1 MAYDLEEQE
10 QLASIKAWWDRWGNL
25 VLTAVTV
32 VLLAIAA
39 FNGWRWYERHEAGN
53 AAILYDEFNS
63 ALEGSNLARKKELAG
78 TLIERY
84 GRSVYAPMAA
94 LHIAKV
100 NVEAGDAGAAKAQL
114 RWVIDKSGHPELVQI
129 ARLRL
134 AGILLDEKSYD
145 EALSLLSGDVPEDMA
160 ASFADRRGDVLLA
173 MGKSDEARGA
183 YQEALAKAGGQHPL
197 RPIIQLKLDALPMP
211 ATS

>member
-10 QLASIKAWWDRWGNL
+10 QLATIKAWWERWGNL

-53 AAILYDEFNS
+53 AGVLYEEFVS
-63 ALEGSNLARKKELAG
+63 ALDGTDVARKKELAG

-84 GRSVYAPMAA
+84 GRTVYAPMAA
-94 LHIAKV
+94 LHIARV
-100 NVEAGDAGAAKAQL
+100 NFEAGDMGAARAQL
-114 RWVIDKSGHPELVQI
+114 RWVIDRSGHTELVQI

-134 AGILLDEKSYD
+134 AGILLDEKSHD
-145 EALSLLSGDVPEDMA
+145 EALKLLSGNVPEALM
-160 ASFADRRGDVLLA
+160 ASFADRRGDVLMA
-173 MGKSDEARGA
+173 MGKAEDARAA
-183 YQEALAKAGGQHPL
+183 YQEALDKAGAQHPM
-197 RPIIQLKLDALPMP
+197 RQIIQLKLDALPP
-211 ATS
+211 AAS

>member
-10 QLASIKAWWDRWGNL
+10 QLASIKAWWERWGNL
-25 VLTAVTV
+25 VLTAVTL

-53 AAILYDEFNS
+53 AGVLYEEFAS
-63 ALEGSNLARKKELAG
+63 ALDGTDLARKKELAG

-84 GRSVYAPMAA
+84 GRTVYAPMAA
-94 LHIAKV
+94 LQIAKV
-100 NVEAGDAGAAKAQL
+100 NLDAGDKGAAAAQL

-134 AGILLDEKSYD
+134 AGVLLDEKSYD
-145 EALSLLSGDVPEDMA
+145 AALAQLSGEVPEALA
-160 ASFADRRGDVLLA
+160 ASFADRRGDVLIA
-173 MGKSDEARGA
+173 MGKSEEARAA
-183 YQEALAKAGGQHPL
+183 YKEALDKAGAQHPM
-197 RPIIQLKLDALPMP
+197 RSIIQLKLDALPPP
-211 ATS
+211 AAS

>member
-10 QLASIKAWWDRWGNL
+10 QLASIKAWWERWGNL
-25 VLTAVTV
+25 VLTAVTL

-53 AAILYDEFNS
+53 AGVLYEEFAS
-63 ALEGSNLARKKELAG
+63 ALDGTDLARKKELAG

-84 GRSVYAPMAA
+84 GRTVYAPMAA
-94 LHIAKV
+94 LQIAKV
-100 NVEAGDAGAAKAQL
+100 NLDAGDKGAAAAQL

-134 AGILLDEKSYD
+134 AGVLLDEKSYD
-145 EALSLLSGDVPEDMA
+145 AALTQLSGEVPEALA
-160 ASFADRRGDVLLA
+160 ASFADRRGDVLIA
-173 MGKSDEARGA
+173 MGKSEEARAA
-183 YQEALAKAGGQHPL
+183 YKEALDKAGAQHPM
-197 RPIIQLKLDALPMP
+197 RSIIQLKLDALPPP
-211 ATS
+211 AAS

>member
-10 QLASIKAWWDRWGNL
+10 QLASIKAWWERWGNL

-53 AAILYDEFNS
+53 AAVLYDEFVGTLDG
-63 ALEGSNLARKKELAG
+63 ADLGRKKELAG

-84 GRSVYAPMAA
+84 GRTVYAPMAA
-94 LHIAKV
+94 LLIAKV
-100 NVEAGDAGAAKAQL
+100 NLEAGDTGAARAQL

-134 AGILLDEKSYD
+134 AGVLLDEKAYD
-145 EALSLLSGDVPEDMA
+145 EALQLLAGEVPEALA
-160 ASFADRRGDVLLA
+160 ASFADRRGDVLMA
-173 MGKSDEARGA
+173 MGKAEEARGA
-183 YQEALAKAGGQHPL
+183 YREALDKAGAQHPM
-197 RPIIQLKLDALPMP
+197 RPIIQLKLDALPAP
-211 ATS
+211 AAS

>member
-10 QLASIKAWWDRWGNL
+10 QLASIKAWWERWGNL
-25 VLTAVTV
+25 VLTAVTL

-53 AAILYDEFNS
+53 AGVLYEEFAS
-63 ALEGSNLARKKELAG
+63 ALDGTDLARKKELAG

-84 GRSVYAPMAA
+84 GRTVYAPMAA
-94 LHIAKV
+94 LQIAKV
-100 NVEAGDAGAAKAQL
+100 NLDAGDKGAAAAQL

-134 AGILLDEKSYD
+134 AGVLLDEKSYD
-145 EALSLLSGDVPEDMA
+145 AALTQLSGEVPEALA
-160 ASFADRRGDVLLA
+160 ASFADRRGDVLIA
-173 MGKSDEARGA
+173 MGKSEEARAA
-183 YQEALAKAGGQHPL
+183 YKEALDKAGAQHPM
-197 RPIIQLKLDALPMP
+197 RSIIQLKLDALPP
-211 ATS
+211 QAAS

>member
-53 AAILYDEFNS
+53 AGVLYDQFIS
-63 ALEGSNLARKKELAG
+63 ALDGPDLGRKKELAG

-84 GRSVYAPMAA
+84 GRTVYAPLAA
-94 LHIAKV
+94 LQIAKV
-100 NVEAGDAGAAKAQL
+100 NLEAGDPGAARAQL
-114 RWVIDKSGHPELVQI
+114 RWVIDRSGHPELVQI

-134 AGILLDEKSYD
+134 AGVLLYEKSHE
-145 EALSLLSGDVPEDMA
+145 EALKLLSGDVPESLA
-160 ASFADRRGDVLLA
+160 ASFADRRGDVLMA
-173 MGKSDEARGA
+173 MGRAEEARAA
-183 YQEALAKAGGQHPL
+183 YQEALDKGGAQHPM
-197 RPIIQLKLDALPMP
+197 RPIIQLKLDAMP
-211 ATS
+211 PPAAS

>member
-10 QLASIKAWWDRWGNL
+10 QLASIKAWWERWGNL
-25 VLTAVTV
+25 VLTAVTL

-53 AAILYDEFNS
+53 AGVLYEEFAS
-63 ALEGSNLARKKELAG
+63 ALDGTDLARKKELAG

-84 GRSVYAPMAA
+84 GRTVYAPMAA
-94 LHIAKV
+94 LQIAKA
-100 NVEAGDAGAAKAQL
+100 NLDAGDKGAAAAQL

-134 AGILLDEKSYD
+134 AGVLLDEKSYD
-145 EALSLLSGDVPEDMA
+145 AALTQLSGEVPEALA
-160 ASFADRRGDVLLA
+160 ASFADRRGDVLIA
-173 MGKSDEARGA
+173 MGKSEEARAA
-183 YQEALAKAGGQHPL
+183 YKEALDKAGAQHPM
-197 RPIIQLKLDALPMP
+197 RSIIQLKLDALPPP
-211 ATS
+211 AAS

>member
-10 QLASIKAWWDRWGNL
+10 QLASIKAWWERWGNL
-25 VLTAVTV
+25 VLTAATV

-53 AAILYDEFNS
+53 AGVLYDEFVG
-63 ALEGSNLARKKELAG
+63 ALEGAEMARKKELAG

-84 GRSVYAPMAA
+84 GRTVYAPMAA
-94 LHIAKV
+94 LQIAKV
-100 NVEAGDAGAAKAQL
+100 NLEAGDKGAAAAQL

-134 AGILLDEKSYD
+134 AGVLIDEKAYD
-145 EALSLLSGDVPEDMA
+145 EALKLVSGDVPDALA
-160 ASFADRRGDVLLA
+160 ASFADRRGDVLMA
-173 MGKSDEARGA
+173 MGKAEEARAA
-183 YQEALAKAGGQHPL
+183 YQQALDKAGGQHPM
-197 RPIIQLKLDALPMP
+197 RPIIQLKLDALPP
-211 ATS
+211 ATAS

>member
-25 VLTAVTV
+25 VLTAVTI

-53 AAILYDEFNS
+53 AAALYDEFVS
-63 ALEGSNLARKKELAG
+63 ALDGADAGRKKELAG

-84 GRSVYAPMAA
+84 GRTVYAPMAA

-100 NVEAGDAGAAKAQL
+100 NLEGGDAGAARAQL
-114 RWVIDKSGHPELVQI
+114 RWVIDNSGHPELVQI

-134 AGILLDEKSYD
+134 AGVLLDEKSHD
-145 EALSLLSGDVPEDMA
+145 EALKLLSGDVPPALA

-173 MGKSDEARGA
+173 MGKAEEARVA
-183 YQEALAKAGGQHPL
+183 YQEALDKAGGQHPM
-197 RPIIQLKLDALPMP
+197 RAIIQLKLDALPP
-211 ATS
+211 AAAS

>member
-10 QLASIKAWWDRWGNL
+10 QLASIKAWWERWGNL
-25 VLTAVTV
+25 VLTAVTL

-53 AAILYDEFNS
+53 AGVLYEEFAS
-63 ALEGSNLARKKELAG
+63 ALDGTDLARKKELAG

-84 GRSVYAPMAA
+84 GRTVYAPRAA
-94 LHIAKV
+94 LQIAKV
-100 NVEAGDAGAAKAQL
+100 NLDAGDKGAAAAQL

-134 AGILLDEKSYD
+134 AGVLLDEKSYD
-145 EALSLLSGDVPEDMA
+145 AALTQLSGEVPEALA
-160 ASFADRRGDVLLA
+160 ASFADRRGDVLIA
-173 MGKSDEARGA
+173 MGKSEEARAA
-183 YQEALAKAGGQHPL
+183 YKEALDKAGAQHPM
-197 RPIIQLKLDALPMP
+197 RSIIQLKLDALPPP
-211 ATS
+211 AAS

>member
-25 VLTAVTV
+25 VLSAVTI

-53 AAILYDEFNS
+53 AAVLYDEFVV
-63 ALEGSNLARKKELAG
+63 ALGGTDLARKKELAG

-84 GRSVYAPMAA
+84 GRTVYAPMAA
-94 LHIAKV
+94 LNIAKA
-100 NVEAGDAGAAKAQL
+100 NLEAGDSGAARAQL
-114 RWVIDKSGHPELVQI
+114 RWVIDKSGHAEMVQI

-134 AGILLDEKSYD
+134 AGVLLDEKAHQ
-145 EALSLLSGDVPEDMA
+145 EALGLLGGEVPEALA
-160 ASFADRRGDVLLA
+160 AAFADRRGDVLMA
-173 MGKSDEARGA
+173 MGKADEARAA
-183 YQEALAKAGGQHPL
+183 YEAALGKASGQHPL
-197 RPIIQLKLDALPMP
+197 RPIIQLKLDALPP
-211 ATS
+211 AAAS